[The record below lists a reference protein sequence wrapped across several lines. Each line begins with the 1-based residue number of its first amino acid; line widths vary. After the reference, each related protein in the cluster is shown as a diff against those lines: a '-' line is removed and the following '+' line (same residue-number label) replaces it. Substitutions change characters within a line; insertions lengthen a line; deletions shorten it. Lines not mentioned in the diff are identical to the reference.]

1 MRGGA
6 SGGPSRY
13 CALKGGAFCANP
25 PSSPCAGCTDA
36 SGACHCDSGIT
47 AGCERKPGCVPDD
60 PETCAGGGA
69 PPPPPPPSP
78 PRADGVEV
86 SLQVSALMAN
96 GSRVVT
102 LSPGSHTFQM
112 LEGEEEL
119 SVRVVVDRSIAG
131 VLFELEP
138 RVIGYGAANLSQLCT
153 RVCAEF
159 FFARG
164 RAALTSRYYPEANET
179 GVELTVSE
187 AAATWSSVVVH
198 EMGCGWVD
206 SV

>member
-1 MRGGA
+1 VSVLLPQGWVFVRGGA

-13 CALKGGAFCANP
+13 CALKGAAFCAPP

-69 PPPPPPPSP
+69 PPPPSPPSP
-78 PRADGVEV
+78 PRAGGVEV

-96 GSRVVT
+96 GSRVVS
-102 LSPGSHTFQM
+102 LSPGSHSFQM

-131 VLFELEP
+131 VLFELVCVQRT
-138 RVIGYGAANLSQLCT
+138 RVIGYGATNLSQLANNLQPARVQSSSSRADVQRSRAGTTPKRT
-153 RVCAEF
+153 RRV
-159 FFARG
+159 
-164 RAALTSRYYPEANET
+164 
-179 GVELTVSE
+179 
-187 AAATWSSVVVH
+187 WS
-198 EMGCGWVD
+198 
-206 SV
+206 